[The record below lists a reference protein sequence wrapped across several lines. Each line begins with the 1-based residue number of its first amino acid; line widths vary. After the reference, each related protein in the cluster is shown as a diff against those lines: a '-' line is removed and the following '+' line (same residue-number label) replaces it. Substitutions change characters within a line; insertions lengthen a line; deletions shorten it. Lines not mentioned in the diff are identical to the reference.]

1 MSLTAS
7 SKWEAPPKS
16 ISLVLFFVCPCFKME
31 RYILYTYIYTS
42 IYFRRFAEADV
53 YLSSLCWRPELNTLC
68 CLFAGWKRNFALGG
82 FYLHSE
88 AFFFV
93 VFALD
98 MQLYKYLLTACFSE
112 EKLQTGSLKEKRFRS
127 EGGLG
132 STSLQ
137 FFFFSKE
144 SNCQSNMFSYS
155 RAQSNNASV
164 HKSRHLD

>member
-1 MSLTAS
+1 MMRNKTGLNVDSGDSGADVSLYCLVEEMSLERGWAS
-7 SKWEAPPKS
+7 LRQANERLLQNLSRLFCSLFVRVLKWRE
-16 ISLVLFFVCPCFKME
+16 IY
-31 RYILYTYIYTS
+31 YIYIYIYTS

-53 YLSSLCWRPELNTLC
+53 YLSSLCWRPELNTLS

-112 EKLQTGSLKEKRFRS
+112 ETLQTGSLKEKRFKS
-127 EGGLG
+127 EVL
-132 STSLQ
+132 
-137 FFFFSKE
+137 
-144 SNCQSNMFSYS
+144 
-155 RAQSNNASV
+155 R
-164 HKSRHLD
+164 

>member
-1 MSLTAS
+1 MMRNKTGLNVDNGDSGADVSLYCLVEEMSLEWGWAS
-7 SKWEAPPKS
+7 LCQANERLLQNLSCLFCSLFVRVLKWRD
-16 ISLVLFFVCPCFKME
+16 IY
-31 RYILYTYIYTS
+31 YIYIYTS

-98 MQLYKYLLTACFSE
+98 MQLYKYLLTACFWE
-112 EKLQTGSLKEKRFRS
+112 AANRVIKRKE
-127 EGGLG
+127 
-132 STSLQ
+132 
-137 FFFFSKE
+137 
-144 SNCQSNMFSYS
+144 
-155 RAQSNNASV
+155 V
-164 HKSRHLD
+164 